1 MITKNNP
8 KWLDTFINV
17 FSKKE
22 ADNAEVEKT
31 AEKVEDQSELSAEA
45 EINVKSLPTVMWND
59 NKFYV
64 QLDPETKE
72 ADVLNEYGNVI
83 TTIKNVDSV
92 EAVDEHLND
101 SKIVAA
107 KCQLSDEELDK
118 VAKMLHIAE
127 EDASQLDEAEK
138 ETTAEI
144 IEDTTEDSSDV
155 PVDKDTVVEEN
166 ETPVETPTEINEV
179 TEVVDEH
186 ESEPEFESV
195 KEEVDEVNT
204 NIPNCQCVDCREEA
218 QDDVREVL
226 ESTPEPKDAT
236 EVLTEHITP
245 EHECGNAECKCVDG
259 ICQCAENENAPADGT
274 DTNGTNT
281 DGTDTD
287 ETKANASNKVEAMC
301 VSINSLQSKIA
312 GLTEKLAAVEQL
324 YARNNPGNVFDLDS
338 TDTEMQH
345 VEETADAA
353 AEEIAL
359 EHTVDI
365 STPEGRC
372 SLKQDILNSVEDI
385 LNEVTDEEIIDDV
398 VENTP
403 TEVTEVTVDPIK
415 EVTQVVDDVPAAVP
429 VVEDAVIEVPSI
441 DEPVVETIDEN
452 IEVPADDKDTV
463 IVELDEKDSN
473 IFKNQVCPVCGM
485 KSLVLSDSYDDY
497 QGVVCENCGAEF
509 GVNTETEEIF
519 HKE

>member
-22 ADNAEVEKT
+22 ADNAESEKT
-31 AEKVEDQSELSAEA
+31 AEKVKDQSELSAEA

-64 QLDPETKE
+64 QLDPETRE

-107 KCQLSDEELDK
+107 KCKLSDEELDK
-118 VAKMLHIAE
+118 VAKMLHIVE

-155 PVDKDTVVEEN
+155 PVDEDTVVEEN
-166 ETPVETPTEINEV
+166 ETPVEMPTEINEV
-179 TEVVDEH
+179 TEVVDEPEH
-186 ESEPEFESV
+186 EPEHEHEHEPEFESV

-218 QDDVREVL
+218 QTDVREVL

-245 EHECGNAECKCVDG
+245 EHECECGNAECECVDG
-259 ICQCAENENAPADGT
+259 ICQCAENENAPADGA
-274 DTNGTNT
+274 DAN
-281 DGTDTD
+281 
-287 ETKANASNKVEAMC
+287 ETKANDSNKVEAMC

-312 GLTEKLAAVEQL
+312 SLTEKLAAVEQL

-338 TDTEMQH
+338 TDTEMKH

-385 LNEVTDEEIIDDV
+385 LNEVIDEEIIDDV
-398 VENTP
+398 VEETP
-403 TEVTEVTVDPIK
+403 TEVTEVVIDPIK
-415 EVTQVVDDVPAAVP
+415 EVTQVVDDVP